1 MCIRDRATWVVG
13 GFCAA
18 AAGVF
23 LALDTQFIEST
34 MGFRML
40 LPMFAAA
47 ILGGIGRPFGA
58 VAGGLII
65 GLAEELSA
73 YPWLGNGPV
82 ISPGYKS
89 GVAFSIMVL
98 MLIFRPSGLFR
109 GKVF

>member
-1 MCIRDRATWVVG
+1 
-13 GFCAA
+13 
-18 AAGVF
+18 
-23 LALDTQFIEST
+23 
-34 MGFRML
+34 ML

-47 ILGGIGRPFGA
+47 ILGGIGEDLFGA

-109 GKVF
+109 GKGILELWKFF

>member
-1 MCIRDRATWVVG
+1 
-13 GFCAA
+13 
-18 AAGVF
+18 
-23 LALDTQFIEST
+23 

-40 LPMFAAA
+40 LPMFGAA
-47 ILGGIGRPFGA
+47 ILGGIGRRFCE

-73 YPWLGNGPV
+73 YPWLGDGPV

-89 GVAFSIMVL
+89 GVAFSIMVV

-109 GKVF
+109 GRVF